1 MRCGVR
7 RPSASISGNSMQAEG
22 FIAARLRVR
31 ERMAVVAI
39 AISFLVII
47 VAVAI
52 SGGFR
57 REIRS
62 GVSAVTGDVLLTNAA
77 ADLTG
82 SDASVPATP
91 SYLPE
96 LEAVPGVERIE
107 PVVYRAGILKLGDDI
122 HGALF
127 KGTRADTAALGV
139 RVPSTLAERFGLGVG
154 DDLTAY
160 FIGEKTKIRKWRIV
174 SVYENAME
182 TEEGQLLYV
191 PIGDLRRVAEWGP
204 DEASLLE
211 VTLSPR
217 HHSRRAMQQ
226 ATQELGWRAT
236 LCAREDED
244 PLRAVSAQERFAQLF
259 DWLDLIDFNV
269 YAILLLMTIVAG
281 FNMIS
286 GLLILLFRH
295 VSTIGT
301 LKTLGMGDRAI
312 AGVFLRVGAR
322 TVAIGMAIGNALALL
337 FCLVQGST
345 HWIKLN
351 PVNYFV
357 SFVPVHVNV
366 PAILLADLAAF
377 AGILLLLL
385 IPTLFIARVDPAKT
399 VKAD

>member
-1 MRCGVR
+1 
-7 RPSASISGNSMQAEG
+7 MQAEG
-22 FIAARLRVR
+22 FIAARLRVK
-31 ERMAVVAI
+31 ERMAVAAI

-57 REIRS
+57 REIRG
-62 GVSAVTGDVLLTNAA
+62 GVSAVTGDVLLTNTS
-77 ADLTG
+77 ADMTG
-82 SDASVPATP
+82 SEDPVSAAP
-91 SYLPE
+91 SYLE
-96 LEAVPGVERIE
+96 DLKAVPGVERIE
-107 PVVYRAGILKLGDDI
+107 PVVYQAGILKVGDDI

-127 KGTRADTAALGV
+127 KGTQADTASLGV
-139 RVPSTLAERFGLGVG
+139 RVPTSLAERFGLGVG

-160 FIGEKTKIRKWRIV
+160 FIGEKVKIRKWRILAL
-174 SVYENAME
+174 YESAME
-182 TEEGQLLYV
+182 TEEGQLIYASDA
-191 PIGDLRRVAEWGP
+191 DLRRVAEWEP
-204 DEASLLE
+204 DEASVLE
-211 VTLSPR
+211 VTLAPR
-217 HHSRRAMQQ
+217 QRNRRAMERI
-226 ATQELGWRAT
+226 TQELGWRAT
-236 LCAREDED
+236 LGAGEDEE
-244 PLRAVSAQERFAQLF
+244 PLRAVAATERFAQLF

-337 FCLVQGST
+337 FCLLQGTT

-351 PVNYFV
+351 PENYFV
-357 SFVPVHVNV
+357 SFVPVHVNL

-385 IPTLFIARVDPAKT
+385 IPTLFISRVDPAKT